1 MQSRTTLWAL
11 PTFDD
16 ADELLHVVV
25 CFPVV
30 NHRSNGEDQLGLN
43 LREPVE
49 NTLQA
54 STAAERSFK
63 TRQVVQK
70 ISVSQCCLPQPTLKQ
85 TARTEQL
92 QEDSRE
98 SKGRVTGGGHLHR
111 QSFEL

>member
-85 TARTEQL
+85 TAR
-92 QEDSRE
+92 
-98 SKGRVTGGGHLHR
+98 R
-111 QSFEL
+111 QQRKQRKSDRWRSPVQAVV